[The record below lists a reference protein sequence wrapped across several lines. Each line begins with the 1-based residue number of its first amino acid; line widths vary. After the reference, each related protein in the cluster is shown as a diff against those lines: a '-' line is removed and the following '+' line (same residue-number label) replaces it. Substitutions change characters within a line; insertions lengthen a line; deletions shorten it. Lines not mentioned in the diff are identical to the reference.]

1 MKKIGYIGLM
11 AAAGAVGLMTYSL
24 MNKTT
29 SKNANKLVNDL
40 LSKTDDIVKG
50 K

>member
-1 MKKIGYIGLM
+1 MGYFGLM
-11 AAAGAVGLMTYSL
+11 AAAGAIGLMTYSL

-29 SKNANKLVNDL
+29 SKNANKLVNDM
-40 LSKTDDIVKG
+40 LSKTDELVKG